1 MNQELNEK
9 MMQTIGLLRYQRR
22 QARRASD
29 VRSDPSQ
36 GQGRVLA
43 ALKLQDKIATKD
55 LAYVLGL
62 HPASLNETL
71 AKLTKEGYIT
81 REQSPEDGR
90 VMLVKLTD
98 KGRALQQQG
107 HPSPLGNVFDCL
119 DQSEQANMAGYLDRV
134 NAALKNQLGVDEDF
148 DPSALRRHGHG
159 RGDHGPGS
167 DHDRRHQDGEHG
179 GRGGRGPHGEGRR
192 RGPRGDD
199 RGRGRRDDRNHG
211 PHRGTGPGGFPPED
225 FPQNGTDPEN

>member
-9 MMQTIGLLRYQRR
+9 MMQTMGLLRYQRR
-22 QARRASD
+22 QAHKESD

-43 ALKLQDKIATKD
+43 ALKLQDEIATKD

-71 AKLTKEGYIT
+71 AKLTKEGYIA

-98 KGRALQQQG
+98 KGRELQQQG
-107 HPSPLGNVFDCL
+107 RPSPLGDVFDCL
-119 DQSEQANMAGYLDRV
+119 DESEQTTMAGYLDRV
-134 NAALKNQLGVDEDF
+134 NATLKEKLGVDEDF
-148 DPSALRRHGHG
+148 DPMALRGYR
-159 RGDHGPGS
+159 RGPG
-167 DHDRRHQDGEHG
+167 
-179 GRGGRGPHGEGRR
+179 
-192 RGPRGDD
+192 RGPRGERGHHEGEHGHHHEDGD
-199 RGRGRRDDRNHG
+199 RHGRGHRGEGRGRG
-211 PHRGTGPGGFPPED
+211 PRGE
-225 FPQNGTDPEN
+225 